1 MVEGGNQA
9 SRQAYLSQFQGGTVH
24 LLSSANA
31 ASDADT
37 TLSSD
42 AQATTATGDWTITHD
57 NTNGTST
64 LENTASIDFG
74 SPSGFVIDQI
84 AIQNPNDS
92 QEFLIDN
99 SPTGDT
105 DLSGDGSTSLPASN
119 ASFTFGGE

>member
-9 SRQAYLSQFQGGTVH
+9 SRQSYLSQLQGGTVH

-42 AQATTATGDWTITHD
+42 AQTTTASGDWTITHD
-57 NTNGTST
+57 NGNGTST
-64 LENTASIDFG
+64 LENTDSIDFG

-84 AIQNPNDS
+84 AIQNPNES

-105 DLSGDGSTSLPASN
+105 DLSGDGSTSLPAGN